1 MNEQTQALDRPKI
14 GALAPWFGGKRNL
27 AAEIV
32 AELGAHSAYWEP
44 FCGSSAVLFAKPE
57 SAMET
62 VNDLH
67 GDLTNLLRVVASDA
81 CFGLYERLLRTGC
94 AEVLF
99 DEAKQR
105 IAVAGPGDEP
115 DADRAYWYFLVSWMG
130 RNGTAGTRRINYQ
143 MAVRW
148 TANGGH
154 GPRRFASVVESL
166 PWFHRRLRNVLVL
179 RRDAFEVLAKI
190 EDAPGTA
197 LYVDPPYLME
207 TRGLGR
213 RGGRDGGSAYKHDLS
228 AGDHERLRDALS
240 RFLKSRVVV
249 SYYDSPKVRDLYGRW
264 TVRQVYRMK
273 NLHVQNRRGASKTL
287 APELLILNGPSL
299 AAADMEE
306 SGLFA

>member
-1 MNEQTQALDRPKI
+1 MTQAVDRPKI

-27 AAEIV
+27 APLVIE
-32 AELGAHSAYWEP
+32 ELGRHRAYWEP
-44 FCGSSAVLFAKPE
+44 FCGSCAVLFAKGE

-67 GDLTNLLRVVASDA
+67 GDLTNLLRVVASDG
-81 CFGLYERLLRTGC
+81 CFGLYERLLRTAC
-94 AEVLF
+94 VEALF
-99 DEAKQR
+99 DEAKGR

-115 DADRAYWYFLVSWMG
+115 DPDRAYWYFLVSWMG

-179 RRDAFEVLAKI
+179 RRDAFDVLGKI

-197 LYVDPPYLME
+197 VYVDPPYLME
-207 TRGLGR
+207 SRGWGR
-213 RGGRDGGSAYKHDLS
+213 RDGRDGGSAYEHDLS
-228 AGDHERLRDALS
+228 AGDHERLRDALR

-249 SYYDSPKVRDLYGRW
+249 SYYDSPEVRALYEGW

-273 NLHVQNRRGASKTL
+273 NLHVQNRRGSSKTV
-287 APELLILNGPSL
+287 APELLILNGPSF
-299 AAADMEE
+299 AAADMKE